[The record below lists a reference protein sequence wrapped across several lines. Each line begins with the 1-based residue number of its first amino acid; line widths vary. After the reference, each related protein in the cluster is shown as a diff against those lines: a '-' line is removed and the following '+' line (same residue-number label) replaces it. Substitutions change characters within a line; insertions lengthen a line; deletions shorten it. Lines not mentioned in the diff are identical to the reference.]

1 MSDSR
6 YSSLLFETQ
15 EYHRIGPFRFPVYH
29 DLLPGEVR
37 AIETVNRENAK
48 ASYQTLKLARTIAN
62 KRGIRPS
69 EAVQLLSNLND
80 DKDQDIIFEF
90 ADELEENQRNSISAI
105 EQQAATVTAFMQRRA
120 EVAFPDAPDVWKK
133 TSDWAQEDTDTMPT
147 KMMQDVF
154 DFISWERDGW
164 PTPEDAEGN
173 DEAKPK
179 KTS

>member
-1 MSDSR
+1 MTNR
-6 YSSLLFETQ
+6 YASLLFDTQ

-37 AIETVNRENAK
+37 AIEQVNRQNAK

-90 ADELEENQRNSISAI
+90 ADELEENQRNSISVV
-105 EQQAATVTAFMQRRA
+105 EQQAATVTVFMQRRA
-120 EVAFPDAPDVWKK
+120 EVAFPDSPEDWKK
-133 TSDWAQEDTDTMPT
+133 TSDWSDEDTMPT
-147 KMMQDVF
+147 KMMSDVF

-164 PTPEDAEGN
+164 PTPEDAEGK
-173 DEAKPK
+173 APK
-179 KTS
+179 TTKTN